1 VRRPVLDAPSVSLE
15 DARAFAS
22 EAAAHPLF
30 DPGREVVIARAP
42 GRLDLMGGI
51 ADYSGSLVLEWPL
64 REATLAAVQLVPD
77 GRLRAVSLASGPGEP
92 DRSCEA
98 PLTELFQGSVPLG
111 DEAARRWFSETS
123 ARRWAAYVFGAAIV
137 LARETGTALH
147 GLRVLI
153 RSSVPE
159 GKGVSSSAALEVAV
173 MGALAVALRLTLDPR
188 ELAFLC
194 LRVENRIVGA
204 ACGIMD
210 QMTACYG
217 REHALL
223 ALLCQPAKVRGTIPL
238 PAPLGVWGF
247 DSGIRHSVAGSAYT
261 RVRVGAFMGARIV
274 ADLAGLPVVPSSS
287 GGPVRIAD
295 ARWGGYLANVTPAEL
310 EGELV
315 ASLPETLR
323 GAEFLARYGGTADTE
338 TRVDPDLAYPV
349 RAATVHP
356 IRENARVREFAE
368 ILSGAIDTG
377 AGERLGDLM
386 RESHESY
393 SACGLGSEATDL
405 VVSVVREAGSER
417 GFFGAKITGGGSGGT
432 VAVLGREDADVG
444 AVAEAC
450 ARHSGRRPRVF
461 SGSSPGAAAF
471 GAMRLGPTSRSEA
484 P

>member
-1 VRRPVLDAPSVSLE
+1 MSRPILEAPAVTLADAE
-15 DARAFAS
+15 AFAA
-22 EAAAHPLF
+22 EVTAHPLF

-77 GRLRAVSLASGPGEP
+77 GRLHAMSLASYPGEA
-92 DRSCEA
+92 DRRCEA
-98 PLTELFQGSVPLG
+98 PLEELFHGGVPLE
-111 DEAARRWFSETS
+111 DEAARQWFSEVAT
-123 ARRWAAYVFGAAIV
+123 RRWSAFVFGAAIV
-137 LARETGTALH
+137 LARETGAAIS
-147 GLRVLI
+147 GLRILI

-173 MGALAVALRLTLDPR
+173 MQALSAALHCPLDPR
-188 ELAFLC
+188 EIAFSC
-194 LRVENRIVGA
+194 RRVENRIVGA

-210 QMTACYG
+210 QMTAACG
-217 REHALL
+217 SERALL
-223 ALLCQPAKVRGTIPL
+223 ALLCQPAVIRGTIAL
-238 PAPLGVWGF
+238 SSELGIWGL
-247 DSGIRHSVAGSAYT
+247 DSGLRHSVAGSDYT

-274 ADLAGLPVVPSSS
+274 ADVAGLPVVRGLP
-287 GGPVRIAD
+287 GGPVRVAD
-295 ARWGGYLANVTPAEL
+295 SRWGGFLANVTTAEL
-310 EGELV
+310 DDEFL
-315 ASLPETLR
+315 SHLPETLS
-323 GAEFLARYGGTADTE
+323 GADFLARYGGTADTE
-338 TRVDPDLAYPV
+338 TTVDPVVDYPI

-356 IRENARVREFAE
+356 VREHARVREFVE
-368 ILSGAIDTG
+368 ILTRPIHA
-377 AGERLGDLM
+377 AACNRLGELM

-405 VVSVVREAGSER
+405 LVSLVREAGPER

-432 VAVLGREDADVG
+432 VAVLGRKSADIG

-450 ARHSGRRPRVF
+450 VKRSRHRPHVF

-471 GAMRLGPTSRSEA
+471 GVLRLGPTSRSAA

>member
-1 VRRPVLDAPSVSLE
+1 VRRPVVDAPSVSLG
-15 DARAFAS
+15 DAQAFAS

-64 REATLAAVQLVPD
+64 QEATLAAVQLVPD
-77 GRLRAVSLASGPGEP
+77 GRLHAVSLASGPAEP
-92 DRSCEA
+92 DRSCQARLE
-98 PLTELFQGSVPLG
+98 ELFQGSVPLG
-111 DEAARRWFSETS
+111 DEAARRWFSES
-123 ARRWAAYVFGAAIV
+123 AARRWAAYVFGAAIV
-137 LARETGTALH
+137 LARETGAAID
-147 GLRVLI
+147 GLRILI

-173 MGALAVALRLTLDPR
+173 MAALAAALRLTLDPR
-188 ELAFLC
+188 ELGFLC

-217 REHALL
+217 QEHALL
-223 ALLCQPAKVRGTIPL
+223 ALLCQPAQIRGTIPL
-238 PAPLGVWGF
+238 PAQLGVWGF

-274 ADLAGLPVVPSSS
+274 ADLAGLSVVPGSS

-295 ARWGGYLANVTPAEL
+295 SRWGGFLANVTPAEL
-310 EGELV
+310 DGELL
-315 ASLPETLR
+315 ARLPETLS
-323 GAEFLARYGGTADTE
+323 GADFLARYGGTADTE
-338 TRVDPDLAYPV
+338 TQVDPAVDYPV

-356 IRENARVREFAE
+356 IREHARVREFAG
-368 ILSGAIDTG
+368 ILASAIDTG
-377 AGERLGDLM
+377 ACERLGELM

-405 VVSVVREAGSER
+405 LVSLVHEAGPEQ

-432 VAVLGREDADVG
+432 VAVLGRSGADVG
-444 AVAEAC
+444 AAAEAC
-450 ARHSGRRPRVF
+450 ARRSGHRPQVF

-471 GAMRLGPTSRSEA
+471 GWIRLGPRPGPA
-484 P
+484 